1 MGFWVFIVRM
11 IAKRTLVQFYE
22 RHANAKDPLLAW
34 HDIAQK
40 MEQQGLTREDLTP
53 YLGAKSKVSEILSK
67 KTHAQPFY
75 DKKAPPRLKNPV

>member
-22 RHANAKDPLLAW
+22 LHANAKDPLLAW

-53 YLGAKSKVSEILSK
+53 YLGAKSKVSETLSK

-75 DKKAPPRLKNPV
+75 DKKSSTKA